1 LKLSKYWVGQA
12 KNICVSTNILEKN
25 RLPVGSLAKLKKKK
39 KVIQDKNLNLT
50 VLVKK
55 WESKLMGR
63 PLKINICRV
72 SSNTAGNLLL

>member
-39 KVIQDKNLNLT
+39 KSYTGQ
-50 VLVKK
+50 
-55 WESKLMGR
+55 ESELDSACQKMGI
-63 PLKINICRV
+63 K
-72 SSNTAGNLLL
+72 TYG